1 MTIVFEGALLG
12 LHAVSLSLSGMSEF
26 LVADVYLSFF
36 KNGVLTFTLDLGFV
50 FTSSNKFNG
59 NSWYS

>member
-1 MTIVFEGALLG
+1 MPIMFDASLV
-12 LHAVSLSLSGMSEF
+12 LHAVFLSLSGVPECLF
-26 LVADVYLSFF
+26 GDVYLSFF

-59 NSWYS
+59 NSRY